1 MFSMY
6 HICIYN
12 QSFFVFGFV
21 QDPYFRMTRDV
32 APRLGYS
39 KPALIES
46 TFFPALQASSFLSTL
61 HIPDLHN

>member
-1 MFSMY
+1 MISVCY
-6 HICIYN
+6 CIMLLLCVYN
-12 QSFFVFGFV
+12 QSFLFCFT

-46 TFFPALQASSFLSTL
+46 SFFPALQASILSL
-61 HIPDLHN
+61 LVF